1 MKPLTHEWIV
11 KADGDY
17 RTACREWR
25 VRRLP
30 NYDAVCFHAQQA
42 TEKYLKARL
51 QDADI
56 AFEKTHN
63 LIRLLDLALAAE
75 PTWDA
80 FRSELGVLNQFAVAF
95 RYPGESAQKS
105 NAAQALRICK
115 SLRAEIRN
123 ALLVRNSGKLDRGHR
138 GLAKRQSNSVT
149 NDSPN
154 SSVASSKLL

>member
-1 MKPLTHEWIV
+1 MKPLTGEWIA
-11 KADGDY
+11 KAEGDY

-56 AFEKTHN
+56 PFEKTHN
-63 LIRLLDLALAAE
+63 LIRLLDLVMTVE

-80 FRSELGVLNQFAVAF
+80 FRPDLGVLNQFAVAF
-95 RYPGESAQKS
+95 RYPGESAQKPI
-105 NAAQALRICK
+105 AAQALKICK
-115 SLRAEIRN
+115 SLRSE
-123 ALLVRNSGKLDRGHR
+123 VR
-138 GLAKRQSNSVT
+138 AVII
-149 NDSPN
+149 P
-154 SSVASSKLL
+154 

>member
-1 MKPLTHEWIV
+1 MKPLTGEWIA
-11 KADGDY
+11 KAEGDY
-17 RTACREWR
+17 RTAGREWR
-25 VRRLP
+25 VLRQP

-63 LIRLLDLALAAE
+63 LIRLLDLVLTVE

-80 FRSELGVLNQFAVAF
+80 FRPDLGVLNQFAVAF

-105 NAAQALRICK
+105 IAAQAMRICK
-115 SLRAEIRN
+115 ALRSE
-123 ALLVRNSGKLDRGHR
+123 VRAVLI
-138 GLAKRQSNSVT
+138 
-149 NDSPN
+149 P
-154 SSVASSKLL
+154 

>member
-1 MKPLTHEWIV
+1 MKPLTHEWIE
-11 KADGDY
+11 KAEGHY

-42 TEKYLKARL
+42 SEKYLKSRL

-63 LIRLLDLALAAE
+63 LIRLLDLVLIVE

-80 FRSELGVLNQFAVAF
+80 FRPDLGVLNQFAVAF
-95 RYPGESAQKS
+95 RYPGESARKT
-105 NAAQALRICK
+105 NATQAMKICK
-115 SLRAEIRN
+115 ALRAE
-123 ALLVRNSGKLDRGHR
+123 VRAVLC
-138 GLAKRQSNSVT
+138 L
-149 NDSPN
+149 
-154 SSVASSKLL
+154 

>member
-1 MKPLTHEWIV
+1 MKPLTHEWIA
-11 KADGDY
+11 KAEGDY

-30 NYDAVCFHAQQA
+30 NYDAVCFHTQQA

-63 LIRLLDLALAAE
+63 LIRLLDLVLAVE

-80 FRSELGVLNQFAVAF
+80 FRPDLGVLNQFAVAF
-95 RYPGESAQKS
+95 RYPGESAQKT
-105 NAAQALRICK
+105 NAAQAMNICK
-115 SLRAEIRN
+115 ALRGE
-123 ALLVRNSGKLDRGHR
+123 VRAILC
-138 GLAKRQSNSVT
+138 L
-149 NDSPN
+149 
-154 SSVASSKLL
+154 

>member
-1 MKPLTHEWIV
+1 MKPLTCEWIA
-11 KADGDY
+11 KAEGDY
-17 RTACREWR
+17 LTACRERR

-63 LIRLLDLALAAE
+63 LIHLLDLVLAVE

-80 FRSELGVLNQFAVAF
+80 FR
-95 RYPGESAQKS
+95 
-105 NAAQALRICK
+105 
-115 SLRAEIRN
+115 
-123 ALLVRNSGKLDRGHR
+123 R
-138 GLAKRQSNSVT
+138 GLNLT
-149 NDSPN
+149 T
-154 SSVASSKLL
+154 